1 MSVEVLETPASESTA
16 SAPAGKMRV
25 VEARAFRGP
34 NIYAYRRVIRMT
46 LDLGELENYPTTRLG
61 DFTDRLIETIPT
73 LHEHTCSYG
82 VHGGFVRRLR
92 EGTWLGHVIEH
103 IAIELQ
109 CLAGTPVSY
118 GKTRSTGDKE
128 GEYYVVYSY
137 VEEQIGFL
145 AAHLALRLVDSLL
158 PENLRGVERLDRL
171 IPVELAGFDGTKPF
185 DYQAELDELISVAQD
200 LALGPTTQSI
210 VDEAARRGIPAL
222 RLNSQSLVQLSY
234 GKYQKHIVASTTPLT
249 SNIAVEM
256 ASDKELTVRLLGD
269 VGLPVPRNVLARSV
283 DEAVAAAERLGFPL
297 VTKPLDVSHGRG
309 VSLNLNSADE
319 VRWGYEQAAIY
330 TKYVLV
336 EQFLAGKDY
345 RVLVINNK
353 VVAAAER
360 VPAHV
365 VGDGVH
371 TISELV
377 DIVNADPRRGL
388 GHEKVLT
395 RITINQQAER
405 LLEQAGFTMNT
416 VLPAGQIF
424 HLRSTANI
432 STGGTAIDRTA
443 EIHYTNSEIARRAAR
458 IIGLDIAG
466 IDFITPD
473 ITKPIDEVGG
483 GIVEV
488 NAGPGFRMHLQPSE
502 GTPRN
507 VARPVI
513 EMLFPEP
520 EPARIPII
528 AITGTNGKTTTSRMV
543 AHMLKLDG
551 KCVGLTTTDGIYIDG
566 ELYKAGD
573 TTGPWSARMVLKD
586 PTIGAAV
593 LETARGG
600 ILREGLGFDR
610 CDVGAV
616 LNVRADHL
624 GLRGINTLEEL
635 ARVKQ
640 LIVEVVR
647 NDGFSVLNADDPHTW
662 AMRDVAEGQIIYF
675 SAAGADGGAERL
687 GPHIAAG
694 GCAVVA
700 QPGVKGEM
708 IAIYDGDQYI
718 PLMWTH
724 EIPATFEGQA
734 RFNVYN
740 ALAAAAIGHA
750 LKLRVETIRHALGSF
765 STTFFQNPGRLNV
778 YDEHGFRVIMDYGHN
793 PDALTNM
800 AAMLSQMRKR
810 YKRVIG
816 VLGGTGDRRDEDIIQ
831 LGELAAGMVDHL
843 IVKQD
848 ENLRG
853 RPSGEAAG
861 LIREGAM
868 RGGLSERNITVV
880 LPEPEA
886 VDAALRMAQPRDLV
900 VVFADLINDVW
911 QQITSFQR

>member
-1 MSVEVLETPASESTA
+1 
-16 SAPAGKMRV
+16 MRV

-34 NIYAYRRVIRMT
+34 SIYAYRRVIRLT
-46 LDLGELENYPTTRLG
+46 LDLGQLEAYPTTELG
-61 DFTDRLIETIPT
+61 DFTDRLVQIIPT
-73 LHEHTCSYG
+73 LDQHTCSYG
-82 VHGGFVRRLR
+82 EPGGFVRRLQ
-92 EGTWLGHVIEH
+92 EGTWIGHVVEH

-109 CLAGTPVSY
+109 CLAGTRVSY
-118 GKTRSTGDKE
+118 GKTRGTGDD
-128 GEYYVVYSY
+128 GVYYVVYSY
-137 VEEQIGFL
+137 GEERIGFL
-145 AAHLALRLVDSLL
+145 AAHLALRLVNSLL
-158 PENLRGVERLDRL
+158 PAHLQGIEGLHRLLSNDL
-171 IPVELAGFDGTKPF
+171 MHIDSAAPF
-185 DYQAELDELISVAQD
+185 DYQRELEELINAASD

-210 VDEAARRGIPAL
+210 VDEAAKRGIPAL
-222 RLNSQSLVQLSY
+222 RLNDQSLVQLSY
-234 GKYQKHIVASTTPLT
+234 GKHQKHIVASTTPLT

-256 ASDKELTVRLLGD
+256 ASDKELTVRLLSD
-269 VGLPVPRNVLARSV
+269 VGLPVPQNILVSSV
-283 DEAVAAAERLGFPL
+283 DEAVSAAERLAFPL

-309 VSLNLNSADE
+309 VSLNLNTLDE

-330 TKYVLV
+330 TKWVLV
-336 EQFLAGKDY
+336 EQFLAGKDF
-345 RVLVINNK
+345 RVLVINDK

-365 VGDGVH
+365 VGDGEH
-371 TISELV
+371 TIAQLV
-377 DIVNADPRRGL
+377 EIVNRDPRRGL

-395 RITINQQAER
+395 QITINSQAER
-405 LLEQAGFTMNT
+405 LLQQAGYTLET
-416 VLPAGQIF
+416 ILPAGQVF

-432 STGGTAIDRTA
+432 STGGTAIDRTGD
-443 EIHYTNSEIARRAAR
+443 IHYENREIARRAAR
-458 IIGLDIAG
+458 VIGLDIAG
-466 IDFITPD
+466 IDIIAPD
-473 ITKPIDEVGG
+473 ISRPLSEVGG

-488 NAGPGFRMHLQPSE
+488 NAGPGFRMHLQPTE
-502 GTPRN
+502 GEGRN
-507 VARPVI
+507 VAKPVI
-513 EMLFPEP
+513 DMLFPEP
-520 EPARIPII
+520 EPARIPVI

-551 KCVGLTTTDGIYIDG
+551 KCVGLTTTDGIYING

-586 PTIGAAV
+586 PTVGAAV

-610 CDVGAV
+610 CDIGAV

-624 GLRGINTLEEL
+624 GLRGINTLEDL

-647 NDGFSVLNADDPHTW
+647 DDGYSILNADDPLTW
-662 AMRDVAEGQIIYF
+662 AMREHAEGQIVYF
-675 SAAGADGGAERL
+675 SASGADGGAERL
-687 GPHIAAG
+687 GPHIATG
-694 GCAVVA
+694 GCAVVT

-708 IAIYDGDQYI
+708 IAIYDGDHYI

-750 LKLRVETIRHALGSF
+750 MKLKVETIRHALGSF

-778 YDEHGFRVIMDYGHN
+778 YDEHPFRVVMDYGHN

-800 AAMLSQMRKR
+800 AAMLAQMRKR

-816 VLGGTGDRRDEDIIQ
+816 VLGGTGDRRDEDLVELGQ
-831 LGELAAGMVDHL
+831 LAGGMVDHL
-843 IVKQD
+843 FVKQD

-861 LIREGAM
+861 LIREGAV
-868 RGGLSERNITVV
+868 RGGLNESKISVV

-886 VDAALRMAQPRDLV
+886 VDAAMRMAQPRDLV
-900 VVFADLINDVW
+900 VIFADLINDVW
-911 QQITSFQR
+911 QQITSFNGHNAST

>member
-1 MSVEVLETPASESTA
+1 
-16 SAPAGKMRV
+16 MRV

-34 NIYAYRRVIRMT
+34 SIYAYRRVIRMT
-46 LDLGELENYPTTRLG
+46 LDLGELEEYPTSKLG
-61 DFTDRLIETIPT
+61 DFTERLIEIIPT
-73 LHEHTCSYG
+73 LDEHTCSYG
-82 VHGGFVRRLR
+82 ERGGFIKRLQ
-92 EGTWLGHVIEH
+92 EGTWIGHVTEH

-118 GKTRSTGDKE
+118 GKTRSTGEKE

-137 VEEQIGFL
+137 GEEQIGFL

-158 PENLRGVERLDRL
+158 PEHLRGVERLDRL
-171 IPVELAGFDGTKPF
+171 IPVEMTGFDGSKPF
-185 DYQAELDELISVAQD
+185 DFQSELTELISAAQD
-200 LALGPTTQSI
+200 MALGPTTQSI

-222 RLNSQSLVQLSY
+222 RLNDQSLVQLSY
-234 GKYQKHIVASTTPLT
+234 GKHQKHIVASTTPLT

-269 VGLPVPRNVLARSV
+269 VGLPVPKNVLVRNV

-309 VSLNLNSADE
+309 VSLNLNSLDE
-319 VRWGYEQAAIY
+319 VRWGYEQAANY

-345 RVLVINNK
+345 RVLVINDK

-371 TISELV
+371 TIAELV
-377 DIVNADPRRGL
+377 EIVNRDPRRGL

-405 LLEQAGFTMNT
+405 LLQQAGFTVNT
-416 VLPAGQIF
+416 VLPAGQVF

-443 EIHYTNSEIARRAAR
+443 EIHYTSSEIARRAAR

-466 IDFITPD
+466 IDIIAPD
-473 ITKPIDEVGG
+473 ITKPLEEVGG

-513 EMLFPEP
+513 DMLFPEP
-520 EPARIPII
+520 EPARIPVI

-543 AHMLKLDG
+543 AHMLQLDG
-551 KCVGLTTTDGIYIDG
+551 KCVGLTTTDGIYING

-624 GLRGINTLEEL
+624 GLRGINSLEEL

-647 NDGFSVLNADDPHTW
+647 DDGFSILNADDPLTW
-662 AMRDVAEGQIIYF
+662 AMRDVAEGEIIYF
-675 SAAGADGGAERL
+675 SASGADGGAERL
-687 GPHIAAG
+687 GPHIAKG
-694 GCAVVA
+694 GCAVVT

-708 IAIYDGDQYI
+708 IAIYHGDQYI

-724 EIPATFEGQA
+724 DIPATFGGQA

-740 ALAAAAIGHA
+740 ALAAAAVGHA
-750 LKLRVETIRHALGSF
+750 MKMRVETIRQALGSF
-765 STTFFQNPGRLNV
+765 STSFFQNPGRLNV
-778 YDEHGFRVIMDYGHN
+778 YDEHPFRVIMDYGHN
-793 PDALTNM
+793 PDALGNM
-800 AAMLSQMRKR
+800 AAMLKQMRTR

-816 VLGGTGDRRDEDIIQ
+816 VLGGTGDRRDEDIIELGQ
-831 LGELAAGMVDHL
+831 LAGGMVDHL

-853 RPSGEAAG
+853 RPSGESAG

-868 RGGLSERNITVV
+868 RGGLSESNITLV

-886 VDAALRMAQPRDLV
+886 VEAAMRMAQPRDLV
-900 VVFADLINDVW
+900 VIFADLINDVW
-911 QQITSFQR
+911 QQITSFNGHKSEARSS

>member
-1 MSVEVLETPASESTA
+1 MSVEVMETLAPQQTSGTPAA
-16 SAPAGKMRV
+16 KMRV

-34 NIYAYRRVIRMT
+34 SIYAYRRVIRMT
-46 LDLGELENYPTTRLG
+46 LDLGELEEYPTSKLG
-61 DFTDRLIETIPT
+61 DFTDRLIEIIPT

-82 VHGGFVRRLR
+82 EPGGFVRRLR
-92 EGTWLGHVIEH
+92 EGTWLGHVTEH

-118 GKTRSTGDKE
+118 GKTRSTGEKE

-158 PENLRGVERLDRL
+158 PEQLRGVERLDRL
-171 IPVELAGFDGTKPF
+171 IPVEMTGFDSTKPF
-185 DYQAELDELISVAQD
+185 DYEAELTELISAAQD

-269 VGLPVPRNVLARSV
+269 VGLPVPRNVLVRSV

-309 VSLNLNSADE
+309 VSLNLNTLDE

-345 RVLVINNK
+345 RVLVINDK

-371 TISELV
+371 TIAQLVEL
-377 DIVNADPRRGL
+377 VNADPRRGL

-405 LLEQAGFTMNT
+405 LLEQAGYTVNT
-416 VLPAGQIF
+416 VLSAGQIF

-443 EIHYTNSEIARRAAR
+443 EIHYSNSEIARRAAR

-473 ITKPIDEVGG
+473 ITQPIDEVGG

-488 NAGPGFRMHLQPSE
+488 NAGPGFRMHLQPSQ

-520 EPARIPII
+520 EPARVPII

-543 AHMLKLDG
+543 AHMLKL
-551 KCVGLTTTDGIYIDG
+551 
-566 ELYKAGD
+566 
-573 TTGPWSARMVLKD
+573 
-586 PTIGAAV
+586 
-593 LETARGG
+593 
-600 ILREGLGFDR
+600 
-610 CDVGAV
+610 
-616 LNVRADHL
+616 
-624 GLRGINTLEEL
+624 
-635 ARVKQ
+635 
-640 LIVEVVR
+640 
-647 NDGFSVLNADDPHTW
+647 
-662 AMRDVAEGQIIYF
+662 
-675 SAAGADGGAERL
+675 
-687 GPHIAAG
+687 
-694 GCAVVA
+694 
-700 QPGVKGEM
+700 
-708 IAIYDGDQYI
+708 
-718 PLMWTH
+718 
-724 EIPATFEGQA
+724 
-734 RFNVYN
+734 
-740 ALAAAAIGHA
+740 
-750 LKLRVETIRHALGSF
+750 
-765 STTFFQNPGRLNV
+765 
-778 YDEHGFRVIMDYGHN
+778 
-793 PDALTNM
+793 
-800 AAMLSQMRKR
+800 
-810 YKRVIG
+810 
-816 VLGGTGDRRDEDIIQ
+816 
-831 LGELAAGMVDHL
+831 
-843 IVKQD
+843 
-848 ENLRG
+848 
-853 RPSGEAAG
+853 
-861 LIREGAM
+861 
-868 RGGLSERNITVV
+868 
-880 LPEPEA
+880 
-886 VDAALRMAQPRDLV
+886 
-900 VVFADLINDVW
+900 
-911 QQITSFQR
+911 

>member
-1 MSVEVLETPASESTA
+1 
-16 SAPAGKMRV
+16 
-25 VEARAFRGP
+25 
-34 NIYAYRRVIRMT
+34 
-46 LDLGELENYPTTRLG
+46 
-61 DFTDRLIETIPT
+61 
-73 LHEHTCSYG
+73 
-82 VHGGFVRRLR
+82 
-92 EGTWLGHVIEH
+92 
-103 IAIELQ
+103 
-109 CLAGTPVSY
+109 
-118 GKTRSTGDKE
+118 
-128 GEYYVVYSY
+128 
-137 VEEQIGFL
+137 
-145 AAHLALRLVDSLL
+145 
-158 PENLRGVERLDRL
+158 
-171 IPVELAGFDGTKPF
+171 
-185 DYQAELDELISVAQD
+185 
-200 LALGPTTQSI
+200 
-210 VDEAARRGIPAL
+210 
-222 RLNSQSLVQLSY
+222 
-234 GKYQKHIVASTTPLT
+234 
-249 SNIAVEM
+249 
-256 ASDKELTVRLLGD
+256 
-269 VGLPVPRNVLARSV
+269 
-283 DEAVAAAERLGFPL
+283 
-297 VTKPLDVSHGRG
+297 
-309 VSLNLNSADE
+309 
-319 VRWGYEQAAIY
+319 
-330 TKYVLV
+330 
-336 EQFLAGKDY
+336 
-345 RVLVINNK
+345 LVINGE

-371 TISELV
+371 TIAELV
-377 DIVNADPRRGL
+377 EIVNRDPRRGI

-395 RITINQQAER
+395 QITINEQAQRLLQQARYRTE
-405 LLEQAGFTMNT
+405 T
-416 VLPAGQIF
+416 VLPAGEIF
-424 HLRSTANI
+424 HLRSTANM

-443 EIHYTNSEIARRAAR
+443 EMHYENAEIARRAAR
-458 IIGLDIAG
+458 VIGLDIAG

-473 ITKPIDEVGG
+473 ITRPMNDAGG

-507 VARPVI
+507 VAKPVI
-513 EMLFPEP
+513 DMLFPEP

-551 KCVGLTTTDGIYIDG
+551 KCVGLTTTDGIYING

-573 TTGPWSARMVLKD
+573 TTGPWSARLVLKD

-624 GLRGINTLEEL
+624 GLRGINTLEDL
-635 ARVKQ
+635 ARVKR

-647 NDGFSVLNADDPHTW
+647 RDGYSVLNADDPHTW
-662 AMRDVAEGQIIYF
+662 AMREHADGQIIYF

-694 GCAVVA
+694 GCAVVT

-708 IAIYDGDQYI
+708 IAIYDGDHYI

-750 LKLRVETIRHALGSF
+750 MKMKVETIRHALGSF

-778 YDEHGFRVIMDYGHN
+778 YDEYGFRVIMDYGHN
-793 PDALTNM
+793 PDALSNM
-800 AAMLSQMRKR
+800 AAMLQQMRRR
-810 YKRVIG
+810 YRRVIG
-816 VLGGTGDRRDEDIIQ
+816 VLAGTGDRRDEDIIQ
-831 LGELAAGMVDHL
+831 LGELAGAMVDHL
-843 IVKQD
+843 IVKED
-848 ENLRG
+848 ESLRG

-861 LIREGAM
+861 LIKEGA
-868 RGGLSERNITVV
+868 RRAGLAESKITVI

-886 VDAALRMAQPRDLV
+886 VDAALRMAEPRDLV
-900 VVFADLINDVW
+900 VIFADLINDVW
-911 QQITSFQR
+911 HQITTWNGHHAADSSSTAA